1 LRKRFL
7 LAQKFTDQFAGK
19 INIHAENKI
28 MERKAKFLELKKN
41 DIVKLTITGY
51 TAQGSGVGRVEGLPI
66 FVFGAARGDVL
77 QVRVVKRLKTYAFGR
92 IEKILEPS
100 PARMEPDCSVSAQ
113 CGGCVFRHL
122 TYQEELWAKQE
133 RVQDAVSRIGGI
145 DFPVAEILPS
155 PDCIHYRNK
164 AQIPLQA
171 DVNGNLVF
179 GFYAVHSHRIIPCDQ
194 CLLQPES
201 FFRAMQAVKKWQSIS
216 KDTVYNEKTG
226 KGTLRHLYLRS
237 AMSTGDLMVC
247 LVINGS
253 KIHKEDVLIELL
265 KNEVPETK
273 SIVLNFNH
281 DRTNVILGEKGKT
294 LWGTDSIT
302 DTLCGLSFSISPKSF
317 YQVNRKQAQQLYNLA
332 AKAASLTGKETLLD
346 LYCGTGTIGLSM
358 ANNARQVIGVEI
370 VEAAVEDARRNAEQ
384 NQIKNARFFCGDAS
398 EAAEKLQK
406 EGIQPDVV
414 ILDPPRKGC
423 GEELIRTVVKM
434 TPERIV
440 YVSCDPATL
449 ARDLKLF
456 TELGYS
462 LRSLQPVDMFPRT
475 PHVEAVCLLSK
486 VNASEHIE
494 S

>member
-1 LRKRFL
+1 
-7 LAQKFTDQFAGK
+7 
-19 INIHAENKI
+19 
-28 MERKAKFLELKKN
+28 
-41 DIVKLTITGY
+41 
-51 TAQGSGVGRVEGLPI
+51 
-66 FVFGAARGDVL
+66 
-77 QVRVVKRLKTYAFGR
+77 
-92 IEKILEPS
+92 
-100 PARMEPDCSVSAQ
+100 
-113 CGGCVFRHL
+113 
-122 TYQEELWAKQE
+122 
-133 RVQDAVSRIGGI
+133 
-145 DFPVAEILPS
+145 
-155 PDCIHYRNK
+155 
-164 AQIPLQA
+164 
-171 DVNGNLVF
+171 
-179 GFYAVHSHRIIPCDQ
+179 
-194 CLLQPES
+194 
-201 FFRAMQAVKKWQSIS
+201 
-216 KDTVYNEKTG
+216 
-226 KGTLRHLYLRS
+226 
-237 AMSTGDLMVC
+237 MVC

-273 SIVLNFNH
+273 SIVLNFNR

-294 LWGTDSIT
+294 LCGTDSIT

-317 YQVNRKQAQQLYNLA
+317 YQVNRKQAQRLYNLA
-332 AKAASLTGKETLLD
+332 AKAAALTGKETLLD

-358 ANNARQVIGVEI
+358 AKDARQVIGVEI

-434 TPERIV
+434 APERIV

-475 PHVEAVCLLSK
+475 PHVETVVLMSRVK
-486 VNASEHIE
+486 D
-494 S
+494 

>member
-1 LRKRFL
+1 
-7 LAQKFTDQFAGK
+7 
-19 INIHAENKI
+19 
-28 MERKAKFLELKKN
+28 
-41 DIVKLTITGY
+41 
-51 TAQGSGVGRVEGLPI
+51 
-66 FVFGAARGDVL
+66 
-77 QVRVVKRLKTYAFGR
+77 
-92 IEKILEPS
+92 
-100 PARMEPDCSVSAQ
+100 
-113 CGGCVFRHL
+113 
-122 TYQEELWAKQE
+122 
-133 RVQDAVSRIGGI
+133 
-145 DFPVAEILPS
+145 
-155 PDCIHYRNK
+155 
-164 AQIPLQA
+164 
-171 DVNGNLVF
+171 
-179 GFYAVHSHRIIPCDQ
+179 
-194 CLLQPES
+194 
-201 FFRAMQAVKKWQSIS
+201 
-216 KDTVYNEKTG
+216 
-226 KGTLRHLYLRS
+226 
-237 AMSTGDLMVC
+237 
-247 LVINGS
+247 
-253 KIHKEDVLIELL
+253 
-265 KNEVPETK
+265 
-273 SIVLNFNH
+273 
-281 DRTNVILGEKGKT
+281 VILGEKGKT